1 MPIRIRLAR
10 HGQRNTPHYHIVAI
24 NASKRR
30 DAKPLE
36 KLGEYDPIP
45 RLPSTAHLP
54 SASKVFGGAE
64 VAIPKEKRIEWDVA
78 RINYWLGVGAEPTR
92 SVVKLLER
100 VSLVPFRLLQ
110 SVSLPRVG
118 EKYQLNVTGRRAKST
133 T

>member
-1 MPIRIRLAR
+1 MPVRIRLAR

-24 NASKRR
+24 PSSKRR

-54 SASKVFGGAE
+54 SSSKVFGGSE
-64 VAIPKEKRIEWDVA
+64 VVVPKEKRIEWDVK
-78 RINYWLGVGAEPTR
+78 RIQYWLSVGAEPTR

-100 VSLVPFRLLQ
+100 VNARSSRSARLGQRGDLGQ
-110 SVSLPRVG
+110 
-118 EKYQLNVTGRRAKST
+118 AD
-133 T
+133 